1 MQFSFSVQI
10 LLEKNTRRRK
20 KRQVGKE
27 TRKKTIEKKK
37 YKKNS
42 LQVTT
47 AVSDNGMIEGE
58 YRNYSPFHTKKS
70 RENWR

>member
-1 MQFSFSVQI
+1 M
-10 LLEKNTRRRK
+10 EKKQGK
-20 KRQVGKE
+20 KRKE
-27 TRKKTIEKKK
+27 DKKENKKD
-37 YKKNS
+37 S

-47 AVSDNGMIEGE
+47 VVSDNGMIEGE

>member
-1 MQFSFSVQI
+1 LQLPFSVQKHE
-10 LLEKNTRRRK
+10 EKNARRRK
-20 KRQVGKE
+20 NRQVGKE

-42 LQVTT
+42 LQVTA

-58 YRNYSPFHTKKS
+58 YRNY
-70 RENWR
+70 